1 MEDSTLIRKICMD
14 CPLCDRTH
22 EVEER
27 KHFLTVTIG
36 GEKITYEER
45 FYRCTNSDDEENE
58 FETGSMV
65 NENLSNARSAYRVK
79 MGYDEKG
86 AVNLLR

>member
-1 MEDSTLIRKICMD
+1 MSRTMADSTLIRKICMD

-27 KHFLTVTIG
+27 KRLATDTIR

-65 NENLSNARSAYRVK
+65 NKNLSNARRAYRAK
-79 MGYDEKG
+79 HG
-86 AVNLLR
+86 L

>member
-1 MEDSTLIRKICMD
+1 MEDSTLIRKVRMD

-27 KHFLTVTIG
+27 KRLTTVLIK
-36 GEKITYEER
+36 GEKVIYEEQ
-45 FYRCTNSDDEENE
+45 FYRCVNADAEENE

-65 NENLSNARSAYRVK
+65 NENLRNARNAYRMNHGK
-79 MGYDEKG
+79 ERK
-86 AVNLLR
+86 

>member
-1 MEDSTLIRKICMD
+1 MLIRKVRMD
-14 CPLCDRTH
+14 CPLCDKTH

-27 KHFLTVTIG
+27 KHFTTDIIR

-58 FETGSMV
+58 FETGFMV
-65 NENLSNARSAYRVK
+65 NENLLNAKNAYRAK
-79 MGYDEKG
+79 HG
-86 AVNLLR
+86 L